1 MYNFDLLVDEFKNQK
16 RLLGK
21 INKEADLA
29 LSKNDCNVG
38 LLQDVANRLQIELK
52 NIDITLSKV
61 KESEIPEVDI
71 VQSLEY
77 NYQEICFE
85 SHTRLTILKEKMKHE
100 QEDKMSNVSLKSK
113 SSSSRSHH
121 TSVSKSSRVSST
133 KRIELSTKL
142 AGLGTER
149 KYHDIM
155 EKARADLKKFEID
168 KEIEATNA
176 EICAVNKILEEENET
191 DPQSC
196 LSFPLGE
203 NNQPTE
209 GLLHRYL
216 EDSRVVNYSLSGS
229 SVQKSLSFAGGLD
242 SIDKD
247 LDKRKAE
254 IKPMTDLNPNAQK
267 LPAQIAERWN
277 CIVTKRI
284 TIDEEEYSSFEEFT
298 RVISDEANKACNPTL
313 SYSALNRR
321 DTVFTPKKKQPQ
333 SKVAKRTSFAT
344 KFNEVNNVTNAASDE
359 NKSKNEKQ
367 TESKM
372 NVGFTCYYC
381 RQNHD
386 MEKCPEFSKLDLA
399 QRNQYLT
406 DKKMCRGCFK
416 VGHYS
421 RYCKRSRKC
430 IKCKRWHPTILHD
443 ETLNKKPSS
452 GDTQQEQ
459 AIAVTNRINVNRYF
473 SADVHSMIVP
483 VWLSHRNTNNKVMVY
498 AVLNDQ
504 SDACF
509 IKESVLRYMNVNGQN
524 SVIKIATLLGEEA
537 IKSTKVFGLSVKGI
551 NENSTVNLPC
561 VNSRKTTPARR
572 AQIPKKCSA
581 LRWPHLKKIAG
592 RLISNNIFTVP
603 TKVKEV
609 HAPHHVR
616 EMFESDFISN
626 VSDDEVAL
634 SVEKRQF
641 IEIVS
646 NGIKIIDGKQF
657 KIPLPLKGGGIQFPD
672 NKLVVQKRLSNLKQK
687 LQKNGPDLSNSLAG
701 ILCRFRNHSVAI
713 TCDVEAMYHQVL
725 VNEEHR
731 NLLRFLWFDNHDLDG
746 DIVQYRMTVHLFG
759 ARSSPSV
766 ANYALKAAAD
776 RFKDKTTEKAAE
788 FIKEHFYVD
797 DGLKSVATVEE
808 AINLAKDIQMIC
820 KRGGFHL
827 QKFVANNA
835 EVLKATR
842 PDEVAQSVKNLD
854 LTKDKLPVERTLELR
869 KSEITSYLNNG
880 DMFPQVI
887 ILLIYVEEAC
897 LFMI

>member
-1 MYNFDLLVDEFKNQK
+1 MGIIKHLAILNDPKE
-16 RLLGK
+16 
-21 INKEADLA
+21 NKLM
-29 LSKNDCNVG
+29 L
-38 LLQDVANRLQIELK
+38 
-52 NIDITLSKV
+52 
-61 KESEIPEVDI
+61 
-71 VQSLEY
+71 
-77 NYQEICFE
+77 
-85 SHTRLTILKEKMKHE
+85 
-100 QEDKMSNVSLKSK
+100 
-113 SSSSRSHH
+113 
-121 TSVSKSSRVSST
+121 
-133 KRIELSTKL
+133 
-142 AGLGTER
+142 
-149 KYHDIM
+149 
-155 EKARADLKKFEID
+155 
-168 KEIEATNA
+168 
-176 EICAVNKILEEENET
+176 
-191 DPQSC
+191 
-196 LSFPLGE
+196 
-203 NNQPTE
+203 
-209 GLLHRYL
+209 
-216 EDSRVVNYSLSGS
+216 
-229 SVQKSLSFAGGLD
+229 
-242 SIDKD
+242 
-247 LDKRKAE
+247 
-254 IKPMTDLNPNAQK
+254 QK

-284 TIDEEEYSSFEEFT
+284 TIDEEEYPSFEEFT
-298 RVISDEANKACNPTL
+298 RFISDEANKACNPTS

-321 DTVFTPKKKQPQ
+321 DTVFTPKEKQPQ
-333 SKVAKRTSFAT
+333 SKVARRTSFAT
-344 KFNEVNNVTNAASDE
+344 KLNEVNNITNAASDE

-386 MEKCPEFSKLDLA
+386 MEKCPEFLKLDLA

-416 VGHYS
+416 IGHYS
-421 RYCKRSRKC
+421 RYCKRPRKC

-443 ETLNKKPSS
+443 ENLNKKPSF

-459 AIAVTNRINVNRYF
+459 AVAVANRINVNRYF

-483 VWLSHRNTNNKVMVY
+483 VWLSHRNTNNKVIVY
-498 AVLNDQ
+498 AVLDDQ

-509 IKESVLRYMNVNGQN
+509 IKESVLRYMNVNGQD
-524 SVIKIATLLGEEA
+524 SVIKIATILGEEA
-537 IKSTKVFGLSVKGI
+537 ITSTKVFGLSVKGI

-561 VNSRKTTPARR
+561 VYSRKTIPARR

-592 RLISNNIFTVP
+592 RLVEYNPDIEIGLLIGINCIKAVKPLEIIPRSGNEPYGQRTALGWGIIVP

-609 HAPHHVR
+609 YEPHHVR

-634 SVEKRQF
+634 SVEERQF

-701 ILCRFRNHSVAI
+701 ILCRFRNHSVAF
-713 TCDVEAMYHQVL
+713 TCDIEAMYHQVL

-776 RFKDKTTEKAAE
+776 RFKDKED
-788 FIKEHFYVD
+788 FYVD

-808 AINLAKDIQMIC
+808 AINLAKDSQMIC

-827 QKFVANNA
+827 HKFVANNA
-835 EVLKATR
+835 EVLKAMC

-854 LTKDKLPVERTLELR
+854 LTKDKLPVERTLGKKVLQTLCKQDLGWDDPIPETV
-869 KSEITSYLNNG
+869 ITEWENWLSQLPKLK
-880 DMFPQVI
+880 DI
-887 ILLIYVEEAC
+887 KVERCYKPANMNVR
-897 LFMI
+897 L